1 MRPAQAHSAPR
12 SGGDRCNHPL
22 AVVVDPTERDLRE
35 LERML
40 AQCPVCSR
48 WAPGDG
54 PIMAV
59 LSSRISDRSEPK
71 EIARR

>member
-1 MRPAQAHSAPR
+1 MRPAQSNNAPR
-12 SGGDRCNHPL
+12 SGDRCNHPL
-22 AVVVDPTERDLRE
+22 AVVVDPTQRELRE

-48 WAPGDG
+48 WSPGDG

-71 EIARR
+71 DVERR